1 MNILQFV
8 PDRTFIKNSLP
19 FGVVLSGGLQRTAQ
33 FKPLEGMILTFLFT
47 SSLEEPNDPRRAR
60 KAEFRSCFSVP
71 ATADG
76 FVFTVTQLLLQ
87 PITCHQ
93 SSGLSYK

>member
-1 MNILQFV
+1 MFFQVGSNA
-8 PDRTFIKNSLP
+8 PHSLSH
-19 FGVVLSGGLQRTAQ
+19 G
-33 FKPLEGMILTFLFT
+33 EGMILTFLFT